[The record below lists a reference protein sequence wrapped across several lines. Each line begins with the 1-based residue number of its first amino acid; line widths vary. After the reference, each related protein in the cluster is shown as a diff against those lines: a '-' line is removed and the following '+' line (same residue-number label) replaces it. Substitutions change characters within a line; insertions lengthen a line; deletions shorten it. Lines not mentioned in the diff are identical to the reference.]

1 MGGMFLFASIV
12 VLFKLVQQPELSG
25 NVKIVMDGFTATGY
39 LMTTVKIVELLCG
52 AAFLVG
58 RFVPLATVAIFPIT
72 LNILMFHLFLD
83 PSGLPMAI
91 FLILGNLFLA
101 YYYREKYRVLFDAKG

>member
-1 MGGMFLFASIV
+1 MGGMLLFASIV
-12 VLFKLVQQPELSG
+12 VLFKLVKQPELSG
-25 NVKIVMDGFTATGY
+25 NVKIVMEGFTATGY

-52 AAFLVG
+52 AAFLIG

-83 PSGLPMAI
+83 PSGLPIAI
-91 FLILGNLFLA
+91 FLMLGNLFLA
-101 YYYREKYRVLFDAKG
+101 YYYREKYRVLFEAKS